1 MKIIGFSQLRN
12 ELSNDNLENWFR
24 CMEICDHIYIYDQA
38 STDGSQE
45 YYKKHKNAVVIESP
59 VNDFE
64 REISCKAALLER
76 LLSDHP
82 DADWIYWIDG
92 DTILDG
98 RLMRDNY
105 RELRGVLKYATE
117 QKIDGIVLGHYNL
130 WRSDVYYRV
139 DNDYDWFHRNGRRVF
154 WRNNGNL
161 KFVDN
166 GGLHQPQFPHGLLN
180 QMRIDRDLIHR
191 GFATDEQIMNRYN
204 LYKSK
209 GQSGPK
215 LDRLIDET
223 GLRVERLQD
232 DVLPDWYNTEDDV
245 SPLQKKRL

>member
-1 MKIIGFSQLRN
+1 M
-12 ELSNDNLENWFR
+12 
-24 CMEICDHIYIYDQA
+24 
-38 STDGSQE
+38 
-45 YYKKHKNAVVIESP
+45 
-59 VNDFE
+59 
-64 REISCKAALLER
+64 LER

-82 DADWIYWIDG
+82 DADWILWIDG

-117 QKIDGIVLGHYNL
+117 QKIDGIVLGNYNL

-180 QMRIDRDLIHR
+180 QMRID
-191 GFATDEQIMNRYN
+191 
-204 LYKSK
+204 
-209 GQSGPK
+209 
-215 LDRLIDET
+215 
-223 GLRVERLQD
+223 
-232 DVLPDWYNTEDDV
+232 
-245 SPLQKKRL
+245 